1 MREHS
6 RQEKQGH
13 QKQATRGR
21 WHGGLRLRLVSPCRA
36 TLSDILSLPYNMM
49 SSPLTHFLDFTIANA
64 LHLAGILILAMI
76 CLKLLRGAANKL
88 VKPASSQAK
97 AGQQTAQ
104 QREAQ
109 TQALA
114 D

>member
-1 MREHS
+1 
-6 RQEKQGH
+6 
-13 QKQATRGR
+13 
-21 WHGGLRLRLVSPCRA
+21 
-36 TLSDILSLPYNMM
+36 MM

-114 D
+114 DKVYGNANGAARVRHQPVARGGDCRLFSIGV